1 MEEKNLVIGVNLGGD
16 GGQVGGDGEGGAG
29 AGHPPD
35 GWKPLLQVL
44 KAFICLDYDDLP
56 KQVNF
61 KIDIFV
67 RIYPKY
73 LSAGNFSQFLKIAN
87 QRWFSPSD

>member
-1 MEEKNLVIGVNLGGD
+1 MIGVNLGGH

-61 KIDIFV
+61 KIS
-67 RIYPKY
+67 
-73 LSAGNFSQFLKIAN
+73 LLKFIQTIRVQAALVS
-87 QRWFSPSD
+87 F